1 MLDLGY
7 LVAGINWQNFF
18 FLPMGPLHAKTD
30 VVLAHNEIAATS
42 AFLILTATAIGVQ
55 YVVEQPISSLLF
67 QPDFRLLND
76 PKHMW
81 YAVKV
86 TKALRVTIAMQS
98 FAGDTN
104 KRMQLVGTAPWLHT
118 IQEVSQTLWPTVQKQ
133 QQKAKSLVTVHK
145 GKFTGK
151 SKELKASAAYTQQF
165 GEAVALC
172 AAGVSAAGV
181 VQQLRGA

>member
-1 MLDLGY
+1 MSS
-7 LVAGINWQNFF
+7 IS
-18 FLPMGPLHAKTD
+18 PS
-30 VVLAHNEIAATS
+30 AHFSSSPTS
-42 AFLILTATAIGVQ
+42 ACSMT
-55 YVVEQPISSLLF
+55 
-67 QPDFRLLND
+67 
-76 PKHMW
+76 KHIC

-86 TKALRVTIAMQS
+86 TKALRVTIAMKS

-118 IQEVSQTLWPTVQKQ
+118 LHEVSHTLWPTVQKQ

-181 VQQLRGA
+181 VQQLRGAAQHTSKRALQQGTKKAFLQYSFM